1 MEMIR
6 ESLRLRHEKGLSQ
19 RDVAAS
25 LGISHSTV
33 CRTLQRAE
41 AAGLSWQQ
49 VADMADSALHAALHP
64 ASDPGVSDGRL
75 EPDWDQFDREL
86 SRKRKRREVKMTR
99 RQLWLEYCQ
108 DAVAQGMDAYGY
120 SQFCHLLSQG
130 SAGQVPKVAMRFEY
144 EPGVWGMADFSG
156 KVLRLRLPDGGE
168 KEVEIFVAC
177 LCYSRLIY
185 AEALPDQSARSWCM
199 AHRRAFEYFGG
210 TPQRHRVDNL
220 KSGVNR
226 PGREDFVL
234 NVNFRDCTCHY
245 CVAVLPGRPG
255 HARDKGMM
263 EGAVGTVQTVI
274 LLPLRDVPF
283 FSIDAMNRAIWVG
296 LDGLNDQPM
305 QGWGVSRRALFEAQE
320 RAALQPLPPRPWEW
334 SVWLNTRK
342 VGPDCHIRVERNSYS
357 VPLVWMGCS
366 VEVRRSERMIEVFA
380 SHGGERVAVHPIAS
394 GVNKFVTDVGHM
406 QEWQKE
412 MQASKGANYGDWL
425 LAETRKIGRHAE
437 AWAHRCIAS
446 RDFPPQAFNTLR
458 GMIKLAREHGAE
470 RVDEACAEALARE
483 RLASG
488 FLRDWLLRGSRS
500 RQAADGQPET
510 IPDHRHVRGADYY
523 RQAGRSTGG
532 GSRP

>member
-1 MEMIR
+1 MKMIR
-6 ESLRLRHEKGLSQ
+6 ESLRLRHEKGLPQ

-49 VADMADSALHAALHP
+49 AADMADSALQAALHP

-75 EPDWDQFDREL
+75 EPDWDQIEREL

-99 RQLWLEYCQ
+99 RQLWLEYCE
-108 DAVAQGMDAYGY
+108 DAVAQGMEAYSY
-120 SQFCHLLSQG
+120 SQFCHLLSRG
-130 SAGQVPKVAMRFEY
+130 SEGQVPKVAMRFEY

-156 KVLRLRLPDGGE
+156 KVLRLRLPGGGE

-177 LCYSRLIY
+177 LCHSRLIY

-220 KSGVNR
+220 KSGVTR

-234 NVNFRDCTCHY
+234 NGNFRDCAGHY

-263 EGAVGTVQTVI
+263 EGAVGTVQTVV

-283 FSIDAMNRAIWVG
+283 FSIDAMNRAIWAG
-296 LDGLNDQPM
+296 LDGLNDRPM
-305 QGWGVSRRALFEAQE
+305 QNWGVSRRALFEAQE
-320 RAALQPLPPRPWEW
+320 RAALQPLPPQPWEW
-334 SVWLNTRK
+334 SAWLGARK
-342 VGPDCHIRVERNSYS
+342 VGPDCHIRVDRNSYS
-357 VPLVWMGCS
+357 VPVTWIGRS

-380 SHGGERVAVHPIAS
+380 SRGGERVAVHLIGS
-394 GVNKFVTDVGHM
+394 GVNKFITDDDHM
-406 QEWQKE
+406 EEWQRD
-412 MQASKGANYGDWL
+412 MQASKGAKYEDWL
-425 LAETRKIGRHAE
+425 LAEARKIGCHAE
-437 AWAHRCIAS
+437 AWAQRCIAS

-488 FLRDWLLRGSRS
+488 FLRDWLLRGSRF
-500 RQAADGQPET
+500 QKAAGGKPET
-510 IPDHRHVRGADYY
+510 IPDHRHVRGEDYY